1 MHHLTSKSKLLLAS
15 ALLLAATL
23 GLTQADTSSLKG
35 KPAPDLSLN
44 NLDKSKFKLSSLKGS
59 VVVLDYWATW
69 CPPCRES
76 LPHINSLAADKELAE
91 KGLKV
96 FAINSKEKLA
106 TVQDF
111 VKENNYTFPVPL
123 DPTGQF
129 GKLYKVVGIPTTVIV
144 GRDGK
149 IRDVFI
155 GFEEKMVAEMKTAID
170 AALAEPAPEPTTRP
184 TAAQKPAPAPG
195 K

>member
-1 MHHLTSKSKLLLAS
+1 MHKSKLLLAS

-23 GLTQADTSSLKG
+23 GLAQADTNSLKG

-76 LPHINSLAADKELAE
+76 LPHINTLAADKELAD

-123 DPTGQF
+123 DPSGQF
-129 GKLYKVVGIPTTVIV
+129 GKLYKVRGIPTTVIV

-149 IRDVFI
+149 VHDVFV
-155 GFEEKMVAEMKTAID
+155 GFGPGSEDKLKASIT
-170 AALAEPAPEPTTRP
+170 AALAAPAPEPSAEPTSRP
-184 TAAQKPAPAPG
+184 SAPPADAAPG